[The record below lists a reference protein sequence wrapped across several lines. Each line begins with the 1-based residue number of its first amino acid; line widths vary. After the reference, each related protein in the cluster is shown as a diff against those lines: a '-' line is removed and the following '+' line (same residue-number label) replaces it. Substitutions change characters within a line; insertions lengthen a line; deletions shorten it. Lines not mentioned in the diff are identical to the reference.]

1 MKRGWLLLLGAL
13 VAAFPAHAQQK
24 TGPGITG
31 DDSLTWN
38 GITLYG
44 VIDIGFQYDTHSAP
58 FTPYRPAASGNIVR
72 QNDYGSANGL
82 IPSNMGQTRVG
93 LQGLEPLY
101 GEWSA
106 VFQVETFFN
115 PQSGQIA
122 DSLK

>member
-1 MKRGWLLLLGAL
+1 MNCASNKRQQAKLGWCALILLSAATASVPAL
-13 VAAFPAHAQQK
+13 SQQK

-58 FTPYRPAASGNIVR
+58 FTPFRPAASGNIVR

-82 IPSNMGQTRVG
+82 IPSNMGQPTTPRTGTRAPVRGVVG
-93 LQGLEPLY
+93 
-101 GEWSA
+101 
-106 VFQVETFFN
+106 
-115 PQSGQIA
+115 
-122 DSLK
+122 